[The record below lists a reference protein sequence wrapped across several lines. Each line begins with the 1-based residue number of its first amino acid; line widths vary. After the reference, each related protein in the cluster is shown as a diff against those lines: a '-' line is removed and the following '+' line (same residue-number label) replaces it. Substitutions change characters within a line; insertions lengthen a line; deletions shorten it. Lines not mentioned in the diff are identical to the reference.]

1 MKQSPER
8 MTLSTRQVIDSMLEG
23 VVVTDRNGTIL
34 AVNSSFINTTGYSP
48 SEIIGKNPRLLQ
60 SGRHPISFY
69 KKMWTSIKKH
79 GFWQGEIWNRKKN
92 GQEYI
97 EWLTI
102 SAVKDSRGKLKNYL
116 GVFVDITRQKQA
128 EDTIRHMAY
137 FDPLTNLPNRSLFRD
152 RLKNALSYA
161 HRNKT
166 LLAVL
171 FIDLDRVK
179 VINDTLGHDVGDR
192 LLQGVARR
200 MEACLREMD
209 TIARLGG
216 DEFMILLPNIHNID
230 NIVAITEKILNSLK
244 PAFHFDGHELYIT
257 ASVGISI
264 YPQDAEDAPS
274 LLKNADTAMYRA
286 KKQGRNLFQIFDQEM
301 SAETTEQL
309 AFENNMRRA
318 LEREEFVVHYQPQ
331 IDISSGRIVGMEAL
345 VRWQHPERGLVFPKH
360 FIHWAEDTGLIVPIG
375 EWVLRKACEQ
385 NKSWHKAGFN
395 HLKVAVN
402 MSAVQV
408 KQKNLLDVVS
418 DVLRDTGLP
427 ASSLELELTESV
439 VMEHTGSSA
448 TVPHELKAMGVRL
461 SIDDF
466 GTGYSSLNYL
476 KKLPVNTL
484 KMDQLFVRDL
494 AVDQHDAAI
503 ASAIITM
510 GHGLNLTVVA
520 EGVETEHQL
529 EFLKTF
535 KCDSMQGFYYSEPVP
550 ADEFEALLKK
560 APSIN
565 GDTLFDHKDPI
576 LR

>member
-1 MKQSPER
+1 
-8 MTLSTRQVIDSMLEG
+8 
-23 VVVTDRNGTIL
+23 
-34 AVNSSFINTTGYSP
+34 
-48 SEIIGKNPRLLQ
+48 
-60 SGRHPISFY
+60 
-69 KKMWTSIKKH
+69 
-79 GFWQGEIWNRKKN
+79 
-92 GQEYI
+92 
-97 EWLTI
+97 
-102 SAVKDSRGKLKNYL
+102 
-116 GVFVDITRQKQA
+116 
-128 EDTIRHMAY
+128 
-137 FDPLTNLPNRSLFRD
+137 
-152 RLKNALSYA
+152 
-161 HRNKT
+161 
-166 LLAVL
+166 
-171 FIDLDRVK
+171 
-179 VINDTLGHDVGDR
+179 
-192 LLQGVARR
+192 
-200 MEACLREMD
+200 
-209 TIARLGG
+209 
-216 DEFMILLPNIHNID
+216 
-230 NIVAITEKILNSLK
+230 
-244 PAFHFDGHELYIT
+244 
-257 ASVGISI
+257 
-264 YPQDAEDAPS
+264 
-274 LLKNADTAMYRA
+274 MYRA